1 MEIAFTKTFS
11 KQIDAIHNESLKFRL
26 AQVIQN
32 VISANTLQDIVN
44 LKKIRGH
51 QIAYRI
57 RIGDYRV
64 GLFFEEGLIIFAY
77 LAHRKDI
84 YNRFPL

>member
-11 KQIDAIHNESLKFRL
+11 KQVDSLRDESLKLRL
-26 AQVIQN
+26 AQIVQN
-32 VISANTLQDIVN
+32 VILANTLQDIVN
-44 LKKIRGH
+44 LKKIKGH
-51 QIAYRI
+51 QTAYRI

-64 GLFFEEGLIIFAY
+64 GLFFEEGLIVFAY

-84 YNRFPL
+84 YNRFP

>member
-1 MEIAFTKTFS
+1 MEVEFTKTFS
-11 KQIDAIHNESLKFRL
+11 KQIDTLLDESLKVRL
-26 AQVIQN
+26 AHVVQN

-44 LKKIRGH
+44 LKKLKGH
-51 QIAYRI
+51 QAAYRI

-64 GLFFEEGLIIFAY
+64 GLFFEEGVIVFAY

-84 YNRFPL
+84 YNKFP

>member
-1 MEIAFTKTFS
+1 MEVAFTKTFS
-11 KQIDAIHNESLKFRL
+11 KQIDTLHNESLKLRL
-26 AQVIQN
+26 AQTVQN

-44 LKKIRGH
+44 LKKIKGH
-51 QIAYRI
+51 QTAYRI
-57 RIGDYRV
+57 RIGDYRI

-84 YNRFPL
+84 YNKFP

>member
-11 KQIDAIHNESLKFRL
+11 KQIDAVRNESLKSQLVR
-26 AQVIQN
+26 VVQN

-44 LKKIRGH
+44 LKKMKGH
-51 QIAYRI
+51 QTAYRVK
-57 RIGDYRV
+57 IGDYRI
-64 GLFFEEGLIIFAY
+64 GLFFEDGLIVFAY

-84 YNRFPL
+84 YNRFP

>member
-11 KQIDAIHNESLKFRL
+11 KQIDTLHDEALKLRL
-26 AQVIQN
+26 AQIVQN

-44 LKKIRGH
+44 LKKIKGH
-51 QIAYRI
+51 KTAYRL

-64 GLFFEEGLIIFAY
+64 GLFFMEGTIVFAY

-84 YNRFPL
+84 YNIFP